1 MTIVKG
7 DSCDPSHVERTVKSV
22 VADAKQVTDVG
33 AELSYIL
40 PSASTPSFPELFDK
54 LEAQKTSLGI
64 LSFGISVTTMEEVF
78 MKVGREVEEER

>member
-7 DSCDPSHVERTVKSV
+7 EFCDPSRVENAVKSV
-22 VADAKQVTDVG
+22 VPGAEQATDVG

-40 PSASTPSFPELFDK
+40 PSSFIPSFPELFDT

-78 MKVGREVEEER
+78 MKVGRDVENER